1 MSSMMEV
8 SQSPMS
14 LLATELL
21 EQILEN
27 IALLDLLH
35 VQLVCKR
42 WAEVRRNL
50 QIFRSFQW
58 IVQIVARRH
67 FTPFLSSQDWSVQ
80 RQLDRE
86 VCGSIFHIGWFYL
99 SHGWLFFTLD
109 GSILQTAGKYRRKL
123 LLWLDFWS
131 FEKIFLAKKLY
142 FTISTYMK
150 NFY

>member
-1 MSSMMEV
+1 MMEV

-50 QIFRSFQW
+50 LFFRSFQW
-58 IVQIVARRH
+58 IPQIVARRH
-67 FTPFLSSQDWSVQ
+67 FTPFLASQDWSVQ
-80 RQLDRE
+80 RQLHRE
-86 VCGSIFHIGWFYL
+86 VCGSIFHIEWFYL
-99 SHGWLFFTLD
+99 PHWMALFSH
-109 GSILQTAGKYRRKL
+109 
-123 LLWLDFWS
+123 
-131 FEKIFLAKKLY
+131 
-142 FTISTYMK
+142 
-150 NFY
+150 

>member
-1 MSSMMEV
+1 MMEV

-50 QIFRSFQW
+50 QFFRSFQW
-58 IVQIVARRH
+58 IPQIVARRH
-67 FTPFLSSQDWSVQ
+67 FTPFLASQDWSVK
-80 RQLDRE
+80 RQLERE
-86 VCGSIFHIGWFYL
+86 VCGSIFDIEWFYFSHWVVLSFTWVAIFHIGWFY
-99 SHGWLFFTLD
+99 FADCRD
-109 GSILQTAGKYRRKL
+109 GTKIPTGYTHVDSSGEVYR
-123 LLWLDFWS
+123 
-131 FEKIFLAKKLY
+131 
-142 FTISTYMK
+142 
-150 NFY
+150 

>member
-1 MSSMMEV
+1 MMEI

-50 QIFRSFQW
+50 
-58 IVQIVARRH
+58 
-67 FTPFLSSQDWSVQ
+67 
-80 RQLDRE
+80 
-86 VCGSIFHIGWFYL
+86 
-99 SHGWLFFTLD
+99 
-109 GSILQTAGKYRRKL
+109 
-123 LLWLDFWS
+123 
-131 FEKIFLAKKLY
+131 
-142 FTISTYMK
+142 
-150 NFY
+150 